1 MLFSSMVFLWCFLP
15 AVLLIYYL
23 LNPKLRNLFLL
34 LASLIFYAW
43 GEPGYIWLML
53 ISIGINYVGGLLVD
67 RLRGGWRKISLSA
80 NVLANLLLLGYFKY
94 ANFFSTP

>member
-53 ISIGINYVGGLLVD
+53 ISIVM
-67 RLRGGWRKISLSA
+67 W
-80 NVLANLLLLGYFKY
+80 
-94 ANFFSTP
+94 